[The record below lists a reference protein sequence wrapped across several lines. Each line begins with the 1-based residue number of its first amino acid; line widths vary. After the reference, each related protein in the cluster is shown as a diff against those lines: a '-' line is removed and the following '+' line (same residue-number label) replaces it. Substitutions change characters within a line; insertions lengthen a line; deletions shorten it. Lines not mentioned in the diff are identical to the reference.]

1 MNDTKLEKSLKEDLK
16 ENYHYRE
23 FLSRLGIDPE
33 DFIDEFDIEMDD
45 YSK

>member
-1 MNDTKLEKSLKEDLK
+1 MNKELEKSFKDELK

-23 FLSRLGIDPE
+23 FLTRLGIDPE
-33 DFIDEFDIEMDD
+33 DFEYEFDIEMDD